1 MSARRDSKAR
11 DLPGSSLHHATEYRA
26 VHGNGLQ
33 VLHTAASWVAVTR
46 LSYAVALSASWCS
59 RKRCGA
65 ARVRFLRPSFH
76 GRCDFAQHDSLRVWH
91 ASPGRPERRGQ
102 DLHLLSSIDRVQR
115 AFPRAARVLVAQS
128 LVRNGSKGVLQPPAP
143 VAAWRARLCAP
154 RYSGRACGWRPQALA
169 VGETAIG
176 VAARHEAPADAS
188 WWAASPHGGLAAGD
202 KGPGCH
208 GLGQRKAARYVHGW
222 NMMPG
227 GFRGSGN
234 PPVGWLRLGI
244 SF

>member
-11 DLPGSSLHHATEYRA
+11 DLPGSSLHRATEYRA
-26 VHGNGLQ
+26 AHGNGLQ

-59 RKRCGA
+59 RERCGA

-102 DLHLLSSIDRVQR
+102 DLHLLSSIDRVRR
-115 AFPRAARVLVAQS
+115 AFPRAARFLVAQS
-128 LVRNGSKGVLQPPAP
+128 LVRIGSKGVLQPPAP
-143 VAAWRARLCAP
+143 VAAWRARLGAP

-169 VGETAIG
+169 VGDTASG
-176 VAARHEAPADAS
+176 WRPATAHF
-188 WWAASPHGGLAAGD
+188 AMRRGGPLVPRGGLAAGD
-202 KGPGCH
+202 KGPG
-208 GLGQRKAARYVHGW
+208 LDVHGDAA
-222 NMMPG
+222 PH
-227 GFRGSGN
+227 
-234 PPVGWLRLGI
+234 
-244 SF
+244 

>member
-1 MSARRDSKAR
+1 MQWPSA
-11 DLPGSSLHHATEYRA
+11 LPGGP
-26 VHGNGLQ
+26 GN
-33 VLHTAASWVAVTR
+33 R
-46 LSYAVALSASWCS
+46 
-59 RKRCGA
+59 RGA

-128 LVRNGSKGVLQPPAP
+128 RVRNGSKGVLQPPAP
-143 VAAWRARLCAP
+143 VAAWRARLGAP

-169 VGETAIG
+169 VGETASG
-176 VAARHEAPADAS
+176 WRPATAHFAMRRGGPS
-188 WWAASPHGGLAAGD
+188 TLAGLAAGV
-202 KGPGCH
+202 KGSGFVVQRGATPHRFVHALDRRHGNLGGWNIRPPGC
-208 GLGQRKAARYVHGW
+208 
-222 NMMPG
+222 PC
-227 GFRGSGN
+227 
-234 PPVGWLRLGI
+234 LGI